1 MPNGTSAA
9 RWLAAIATKPAATYP
24 MGEDDQMRLRRK
36 ASPEPDVEW
45 TMSVHDL
52 EPSETPVDS
61 SSALP
66 PPPPAPTP
74 VRRTPRIDLQR
85 ALLTMCAVVA
95 ALALVATAF
104 MQRDLRDSNRRQT
117 CFLESQYRAFADS
130 GSFDNPDD
138 LRDALADCGVTFP
151 EPDDE

>member
-1 MPNGTSAA
+1 
-9 RWLAAIATKPAATYP
+9 
-24 MGEDDQMRLRRK
+24 MRLRRK
-36 ASPEPDVEW
+36 APAAPDVEW

-52 EPSETPVDS
+52 EPSEAPVDPS
-61 SSALP
+61 SVLP

-85 ALLTMCAVVA
+85 ALLAMCAVVA
-95 ALALVATAF
+95 ALALVASAF

-138 LRDALADCGVTFP
+138 LRETLAECGVDFP
-151 EPDDE
+151 DPEDE